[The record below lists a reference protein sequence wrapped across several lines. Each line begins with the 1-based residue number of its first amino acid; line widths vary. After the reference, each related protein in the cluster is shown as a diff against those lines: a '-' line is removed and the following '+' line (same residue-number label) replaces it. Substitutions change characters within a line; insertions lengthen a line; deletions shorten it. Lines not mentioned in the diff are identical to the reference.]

1 MNNFVVK
8 AKRFISNKNTV
19 TILCVVAG
27 ILVLYFGYDYRVKSA
42 IDPQLIPYAKVTL
55 EPRHVITQDD
65 LGMMTVNSAVITKAT
80 NLVNNFDDLIGKEV
94 TYGNTIHAG
103 SLIYQEDITDKKL
116 SPDYVL
122 TDIEDHHT
130 AFSLSVDPLS
140 TYGNNIA
147 IGSYIDLYF
156 KGLDDYEK
164 IIYTNFVKS
173 IRVLDVRDASGVS
186 LENAKSAAPAEL
198 LFSVP
203 DNLYSL
209 LVKAQAFGEL
219 VPIRRD
225 GSYTAK
231 PGETQVA
238 SSYVQSFILEKSAV
252 IPDEDISSSPI
263 TDDED
268 LNE

>member
-1 MNNFVVK
+1 MNSAVVK
-8 AKRFISNKNTV
+8 LKRFISNKNTV
-19 TILCVVAG
+19 TILCVIAG
-27 ILVLYFGYDYRVKSA
+27 VLVLYFGYDYRVKSA
-42 IDPQLIPYAKVTL
+42 IDPQMVPYAKVKL
-55 EPRHVITQDD
+55 EPRHVITAED
-65 LGMMTVNSAVITKAT
+65 LGMMQVNSAVIEKAT
-80 NLVNNFDDLIGKEV
+80 NLIMTYDELIGKEV

-103 SLIYQEDITDKKL
+103 SLFYKDDVTNKEL

-122 TDIEDHHT
+122 ESIEDHNT

-156 KGLDDYEK
+156 KGIDDYDK

-173 IRVLDVRDASGVS
+173 IRVLDVRDSSGVS
-186 LENAKSAAPAEL
+186 LANAKSAEPAEL

-203 DNLYSL
+203 DTLYSL

-238 SSYVQSFILEKSAV
+238 SNYVQNFILEKSAV
-252 IPDEDISSSPI
+252 IPDEEISTGVI
-263 TDDED
+263 TDEN